1 MERLHGEWLAWTCCD
16 ATDVCLVHAL
26 ATDVTDVCLPGTL
39 AKSSVYMGNGRMPH
53 VFGTWISG
61 VVCAYSHRSRII
73 SIESKSF
80 PSAAMPCQIA
90 RHTGDW
96 LLVL

>member
-1 MERLHGEWLAWTCCD
+1 MCSD
-16 ATDVCLVHAL
+16 ATDA
-26 ATDVTDVCLPGTL
+26 TDVCLPGTL
-39 AKSSVYMGNGRMPH
+39 VKSSVYMGNGRMPH

-61 VVCAYSHRSRII
+61 VDCAYSQHSRII
-73 SIESKSF
+73 SIESNNF

-90 RHTGDW
+90 RLHGDW

>member
-1 MERLHGEWLAWTCCD
+1 MCYD
-16 ATDVCLVHAL
+16 

-39 AKSSVYMGNGRMPH
+39 VESSVYMGNGLMPR
-53 VFGTWISG
+53 VFGTWISDVG
-61 VVCAYSHRSRII
+61 CAYSQHSRII
-73 SIESKSF
+73 SIESNSF

-90 RHTGDW
+90 RRHGDW

>member
-1 MERLHGEWLAWTCCD
+1 MCYD
-16 ATDVCLVHAL
+16 

-39 AKSSVYMGNGRMPH
+39 VKSSVYMGNGRMPH

-61 VVCAYSHRSRII
+61 VDCAYSRII
-73 SIESKSF
+73 SIESNSF
-80 PSAAMPCQIA
+80 PSAAVPCQIA
-90 RHTGDW
+90 RLHGDW